1 MRGEYQHTIDAK
13 GRFIFPI
20 KLREEIGDT
29 FVITRGLDGCL
40 WIFSN
45 EGWVEFEAKISAVPA
60 KARKMQRFFSA
71 NFLCEPDGQGRI
83 LVPPVL
89 RKHASLEKDI
99 TVVVVQNRIE
109 VWDTAQWDAY
119 NSATSDDD
127 IADIMEEMGI

>member
-1 MRGEYQHTIDAK
+1 MRGEFQHTIDAK
-13 GRFIFPI
+13 GRLIFPI

-45 EGWVEFEAKISAVPA
+45 DNWTEFETKISKLSA

-71 NFLCEPDGQGRI
+71 NFLCEPDSQGRI

-89 RKHASLEKDI
+89 RKHAELEKDVSI
-99 TVVVVQNRIE
+99 VVVQDRIE
-109 VWDTAQWDAY
+109 VWNTDKWDDY
-119 NSATSDDD
+119 NNQVDDDD